1 MGEAHLAHWP
11 EHIRRRRLHVAQV
24 SHLLLQVV
32 QARVLHIVNVEGCD
46 SSRLRLG
53 VLHRPFV
60 LRTALAVLSLLH
72 LSPLK
77 IVHFES
83 PPVFQRSSLHAG
95 LWAERRGSSAELC
108 ASVA

>member
-77 IVHFES
+77 VVHWS
-83 PPVFQRSSLHAG
+83 
-95 LWAERRGSSAELC
+95 
-108 ASVA
+108 